1 MTPKEKAEQLVEKY
15 RIIIKFD
22 STYNLKWNDVSASE
36 ESEMNHKRATKDA
49 KIYALVA
56 ADEVIEQEQYW
67 IADVYFNNGS
77 CRFWQEVKK
86 EIENL

>member
-1 MTPKEKAEQLVEKY
+1 MTPKQKAEQLVEKY

-22 STYNLKWNDVSASE
+22 STYNLKWNDVSPSE
-36 ESEMNHKRATKDA
+36 ESKMNNKRATKDA

-67 IADVYFNNGS
+67 IKKTGKGS
-77 CRFWQEVKK
+77 CRFWLEVKK
-86 EIENL
+86 EIKNL

>member
-22 STYNLKWNDVSASE
+22 STYNLKWDDVSPSE
-36 ESEMNHKRATKDA
+36 ESERNNKRATKDA

-67 IADVYFNNGS
+67 IEKTGKGS
-77 CRFWQEVKK
+77 CRFWLEVKK
-86 EIENL
+86 EIKNL